1 MKKLNLEI
9 KYDRRGSNSVKWDH
23 KDFID
28 SRASDKAL
36 PLWLSDMEFK
46 VADEIIDALSKR
58 VDHGFF
64 GQSMPGEK
72 YFSSIQTWYYDRFS
86 WEIEK
91 DSIFYSPGVLPAIGF
106 AINSFTKEGEGI
118 IIQPPVFY
126 PFAQLIEENGR
137 KIINNNLIKDDG
149 YYYIDFDD
157 LEEKAKEPNNT
168 MLLLCSPHNPVGR
181 VWKKEELLKVIEIC
195 KKYDLTI
202 FSDEIHCD
210 LTRKNVKYYPLMSL
224 GAYDKIAAAVAPSK
238 TFNVGGLPI
247 AQIIIDD
254 EDLKEKWN
262 KETYGKHFIRFAPPL
277 DMILCETAYS
287 HCDYWVDQVMDYVEE
302 NFDFIVSFLKEKLPK
317 TNYKKPEGTFLAWI
331 NFGAYVNHK
340 DLMDILIT
348 KYDLLIEDGIVFGQP
363 GDGYFRLSIACQRDI
378 LEEGLNKIVQ
388 AINELLEKN

>member
-1 MKKLNLEI
+1 MNKLNLEI

-28 SRASDKAL
+28 PRASDEAL
-36 PLWLSDMEFK
+36 PLWLSDMEFR
-46 VADEIIDALSKR
+46 VADEIIEALSKR

-64 GQSMPGEK
+64 GQSMPGQK
-72 YFSSIQTWYYDRFS
+72 YFSSIQSWYYERFS
-86 WEIEK
+86 WKIEV

-137 KIINNNLIKDDG
+137 KAVNNNLINEDG

-157 LEEKAKEPNNT
+157 LENKAKDPNNT

-181 VWKKEELLKVIEIC
+181 VWKKEELLKIIEIC

-210 LTRKNVKYYPLMSL
+210 LTRKNVRHYPLMSL
-224 GAYDKIAAAVAPSK
+224 GAYKKIAAAVAPSK

-247 AQIIIDD
+247 AQIIIDHKN
-254 EDLKEKWN
+254 LKDKWN

-277 DMILCETAYS
+277 DMVLCETAYS
-287 HCDYWVDQVMDYVEE
+287 HCAYWVDEVMEYVED
-302 NFDFIVSFLKEKLPK
+302 NFDFIVKFLEEKLPK
-317 TNYKKPEGTFLAWI
+317 TKYKKPEGTFLAWI

-340 DLMDILIT
+340 DLMDLLIT
-348 KYDLLIEDGIVFGQP
+348 KYDLLIEDGIVFGEP
-363 GDGYFRLSIACQRDI
+363 GNGYFRLSIACQREV

-388 AINELLEKN
+388 AIKELQAL

>member
-1 MKKLNLEI
+1 MNKLNLEI

-28 SRASDKAL
+28 PRASDEAL
-36 PLWLSDMEFK
+36 PLWLSDMEFR
-46 VADEIIDALSKR
+46 VADEIIEALSKR

-64 GQSMPGEK
+64 GQSMPGQK
-72 YFSSIQTWYYDRFS
+72 YFSSIQSWYYERFS
-86 WEIEK
+86 WKIEV

-137 KIINNNLIKDDG
+137 KVVNNNLINEDG

-157 LEEKAKEPNNT
+157 LENKAKDPNNT

-181 VWKKEELLKVIEIC
+181 VWKKEELLKIIEIC

-210 LTRKNVKYYPLMSL
+210 LTRKNVRHYPLMSL
-224 GAYDKIAAAVAPSK
+224 GAYKKIAAAVAPSK

-247 AQIIIDD
+247 AQIIIDHKN
-254 EDLKEKWN
+254 LKDKWN

-277 DMILCETAYS
+277 DMVLCETAYS
-287 HCDYWVDQVMDYVEE
+287 HCAYWVDEVMEYVED
-302 NFDFIVSFLKEKLPK
+302 NFDFIVKFLEEKLPK
-317 TNYKKPEGTFLAWI
+317 TKYKKPEGTFLAWI

-340 DLMDILIT
+340 DLMDLLIT
-348 KYDLLIEDGIVFGQP
+348 KYDLLIEDGIVFGEP
-363 GDGYFRLSIACQRDI
+363 GNGYFRLSIACQREV

-388 AINELLEKN
+388 AIKELQAL

>member
-36 PLWLSDMEFK
+36 PLWLSDMEFR

-72 YFSSIQTWYYDRFS
+72 YFSSIQSWYYDRFS
-86 WEIEK
+86 WKIEM

-106 AINSFTKEGEGI
+106 AINSFTKEGDGI

-126 PFAQLIEENGR
+126 PFAQLIAENGR
-137 KIINNNLIKDDG
+137 KVVNNNLINDDG
-149 YYYIDFDD
+149 YYYIDFND
-157 LEEKAKEPNNT
+157 LEDKAKDPNNT

-181 VWKKEELLKVIEIC
+181 VWKKEELLKIIEIC

-210 LTRKNVKYYPLMSL
+210 LTRKNVRHYPLMSL
-224 GAYDKIAAAVAPSK
+224 GAYNKIVAAVAPSK

-254 EDLKEKWN
+254 HDLKDKWN
-262 KETYGKHFIRFAPPL
+262 KETYGRHFIRFAPPL

-287 HCDYWVDQVMDYVEE
+287 HCTYWVDQVMDYVED
-302 NFDFIVSFLKEKLPK
+302 NFDFIVKFLGEKLPQTK
-317 TNYKKPEGTFLAWI
+317 YKKPEGTFLAWI

-348 KYDLLIEDGIVFGQP
+348 KYDLLIEDGIVFGEQ
-363 GDGYFRLSIACQRDI
+363 GDGYFRISIACQRDI

-388 AINELLEKN
+388 AINELQGQ